1 MKKNNRQKTLSAVV
15 AALNALNSTAPVA
28 LPLVIEANR
37 HNLPERSTFDFL
49 TLRDQRGGQI
59 LNSLLFT
66 TAWAGTTTDVSAGQD
81 SSGVTLDNGDTQNVK
96 GGTATHVTISSGG
109 TQNVSNGGNADNA
122 TIGGVQNVS
131 GGDALYATI
140 SSGGMQNVSSG
151 GNAFQ
156 ASISSGGTQNIMGG
170 LANQVTIGNGGVQN
184 VSDGNVNYATVANG
198 GVQNVS
204 GGSASY
210 SHINNGGVQNVYIGG
225 TAGNATI
232 GGVQNVSGGNAT
244 NATISSGGMQNVS
257 SGGNATNA
265 TISSGGMQNVSSGG
279 DALYATISSGGMQN
293 VSGGDA
299 SNATIKNGGM
309 QNIVSGATASCSQVQ
324 SGGILQISS
333 GGSAL
338 SATLADGYVL
348 RANTSATLTT
358 AAPTSLSPFIS
369 GGTAAFIDLNNG
381 SVLDVLNGGYAHN
394 IDIKSGGVQNVY
406 SGGTTYSLFVSSGG
420 VQNVSGGRG
429 QATLIFSGGVQNVSG
444 GTANYADIR
453 SGGVQNVSG
462 GSAIGASIYI
472 GGTQNVSGGDASN
485 AEINNGGV
493 QNVYGGNVSG
503 ATISIGGTQSVSSGG
518 SAAGAIVQSG
528 GLQSVSSGGV
538 TSQTIV
544 QSGGTQ
550 SVNSGGSAARTTIQ
564 SGGSQTVASGGIVT
578 NAQVDSGGMQT
589 IANGGIVDGVVVNS
603 GGTQTISR
611 GGLLQLESSTP
622 IAGTVIVQ
630 GGTVAL
636 NGDSG
641 NYSISTLAADQGI
654 IQLAHGVT
662 AGRNLTLGSLT
673 GSASFLINT
682 NLAAGN
688 SDKIIIQN
696 GTSQNTV
703 KVNYDPGFAR
713 GKTINGSAVFASVP
727 NSHTSFTA
735 QDTEFGAYHYTPSL
749 AVSADGKTWSIT
761 SLSVTG
767 ASQTVKNAA
776 GIAAGS
782 LNLWQRETNSL
793 SKRLGDLRNH
803 AEAAGEWAR
812 VYRGSQTLAGVSQ
825 QYTAFQWGWDKR
837 QTTQGGV
844 WFTGWTAGYM
854 GADLSMSRGSGSS
867 SSVTV
872 GAYKTWLG
880 DKGHYL
886 DLIAKTG
893 HLRNSY
899 DSYLNDAANTKVN
912 GSYNQWGSSL
922 SAEYGYRKQLNK
934 DHWYLEPQAEIAAGR
949 VTDADYAASDNT
961 QVHNAAVTTL
971 TGRLGFAL
979 GRNSQGRSFYVKAS
993 VVREFCATP
1002 SVTTSSNGLTPITT
1016 EQNLKRNWMEYAVG
1030 WTTSIGKLSSAYL
1043 ELNKTTGDS
1052 KGSSWLANLGFRTKF

>member
-1 MKKNNRQKTLSAVV
+1 MKRKNRQKTLSAVV

-28 LPLVIEANR
+28 LPLAIEANR
-37 HNLPERSTFDFL
+37 HNLPERSVFDFL
-49 TLRDQRGGQI
+49 ALRDQRGGQI

-96 GGTATHVTISSGG
+96 GGTANNVTISSGG
-109 TQNVSNGGNADNA
+109 TQNVSNGGTAF
-122 TIGGVQNVS
+122 
-131 GGDALYATI
+131 YATI
-140 SSGGMQNVSSG
+140 SSGGVQNVSIG

-156 ASISSGGTQNIMGG
+156 ASILSGGMQNITDG
-170 LANQVTIGNGGVQN
+170 LANHVIIGNGGVQN
-184 VSDGNVNYATVANG
+184 VSGGNVNYATVANG

-210 SHINNGGVQNVYIGG
+210 SHIDNGGVQNVSSGD
-225 TAGNATI
+225 ASNATI
-232 GGVQNVSGGNAT
+232 NNGGVQTVSGGSANGAIISSGGVQNVSIGATADNATISSGGIQFVVGGIADGATISSGGSQNVFNGIASYAQIGNGGVQNVNGGDAHHATLNGGVQNVFGGDASGAIINNGGVQNVSGGNADT
-244 NATISSGGMQNVS
+244 AHINSGGRQCIYSGGTATDSQVQGGGLLRINAGGSAINATLETGYVLQADTDATLTTSVGGPTISSG
-257 SGGNATNA
+257 T
-265 TISSGGMQNVSSGG
+265 
-279 DALYATISSGGMQN
+279 
-293 VSGGDA
+293 A
-299 SNATIKNGGM
+299 SNITLN
-309 QNIVSGATASCSQVQ
+309 
-324 SGGILQISS
+324 SGGILDVLT

-338 SATLADGYVL
+338 GTI
-348 RANTSATLTT
+348 
-358 AAPTSLSPFIS
+358 IS
-369 GGTAAFIDLNNG
+369 RGGIE
-381 SVLDVLNGGYAHN
+381 
-394 IDIKSGGVQNVY
+394 
-406 SGGTTYSLFVSSGG
+406 
-420 VQNVSGGRG
+420 NVSG
-429 QATLIFSGGVQNVSG
+429 
-444 GTANYADIR
+444 
-453 SGGVQNVSG
+453 
-462 GSAIGASIYI
+462 
-472 GGTQNVSGGDASN
+472 DASG
-485 AEINNGGV
+485 ATINNGGV
-493 QNVYGGNVSG
+493 QNVSSGGNVSG
-503 ATISIGGTQSVSSGG
+503 ATISSGGTQSVSSGG
-518 SAAGAIVQSG
+518 LATGSIVQSG
-528 GLQSVSSGGV
+528 GVQNVSSGGV
-538 TSQTIV
+538 ATGATIS
-544 QSGGTQ
+544 SGGTQ
-550 SVNSGGSAARTTIQ
+550 SVNFGGSASLSTIK

-578 NAQVDSGGMQT
+578 NTQIDSGGVQT
-589 IANGGIVDGVVVNS
+589 VATGGIVDGVVVNS

-611 GGLLQLESSTP
+611 GGLLQLEATTP

-630 GGTVAL
+630 GGTIAL

-654 IQLAHGVT
+654 IQLAYGVT
-662 AGRNLTLGSLT
+662 AGRNLTLGALS

-682 NLAAGN
+682 NLAAGT

-696 GTSQNTV
+696 GASQNTV
-703 KVNYDPGFAR
+703 KVNYDPGFAS

-727 NSHTSFTA
+727 NNHTSFTA

-761 SLSVTG
+761 SLRVTG

-776 GIAAGS
+776 GMAAGS

-803 AEAAGEWAR
+803 TDAAGEWAR
-812 VYRGSQTLAGVSQ
+812 IYRGSQTLAGVSQ

-837 QTTQGGV
+837 QTTKGGV

-854 GADLSMSRGSGSS
+854 GADLSMSRGSGAS

-899 DSYLNDAANTKVN
+899 GSYLNDAANTKVN
-912 GSYNQWGSSL
+912 GSYTQWGSSL

-934 DHWYLEPQAEIAAGR
+934 NHWYLEPQAEIAAGR

-961 QVHNAAVTTL
+961 HVHNAAVTTL

-979 GRNSQGRSFYVKAS
+979 GQASQGRSFYVKAS
-993 VVREFCATP
+993 MVREFCATP
-1002 SVTTSSNGLTPITT
+1002 SVTTSSNGLAPVTT
-1016 EQNLKRNWMEYAVG
+1016 EQNLKRSWLEYAVG
-1030 WTTSIGKLSSAYL
+1030 WTTKLGKTSSAYL
-1043 ELNKTTGDS
+1043 ELNKTTSDS
-1052 KGSSWLANLGFRTKF
+1052 KGSSWMANLGIRMKF